1 MTISSETRSTSPKLG
16 NSVWTEIPFTFKVF
30 ATSDVVVLQT
40 TDLGVETTLTEGAGN
55 DYTVALN
62 ADQNTSP
69 GGTITLTAV
78 STTDYLYV
86 ATSAVTNLQAV
97 SITNLGAFLPSVLNT
112 VFDKLTILVQQIV
125 SKADRSLKIPLS
137 DGSSSTTD
145 LPTKANRADTVLAFD
160 VNGDPIAA
168 LFASY
173 VASIDTVLTGLASG
187 DTLQYNGANWV
198 NITPAQVLTAIGA
211 LANIVEDTTPQLGG
225 ALATNSFAINESEGA
240 AVASAT
246 TTDIF
251 GGDDGNTLH
260 ITGTTQIDDFTDA
273 SSVGQWR
280 KIIFDGAL
288 TLTHGSGITLP
299 GAASITTAAGDFA
312 FVYADAV
319 DAFRVAYFKAD
330 GTAVVA
336 TEAGDEWVETQSAS
350 TDAAIDFTG
359 LDFTAYDYEIS
370 LGGVK
375 LANDNNGISVLTST
389 DNGVSFDTAA
399 SDYGWQ
405 YTFRHDNA
413 GSVVDEDPSDSS
425 IDIISAVGNGTNE
438 RVNGKINISQMTG
451 ENTSIF
457 GLLSALHATAGTFG
471 ACRFM
476 GARLDTTAVDAV
488 RIKAIAGDITSGEFK
503 LHRKRKA

>member
-168 LFASY
+168 LFTSY

-187 DTLQYNGANWV
+187 DTLQYDGANWV
-198 NITPAQVLTAIGA
+198 NKTRAQILDLV
-211 LANIVEDTTPQLGG
+211 NDTTPQLGG

-251 GGDDGNTLH
+251 GGNDGNTLH
-260 ITGTTQIDDFTDA
+260 ITGTAQIDDFTDA

-299 GAASITTAAGDFA
+299 GAANITTAAGDFA

-330 GTAVVA
+330 GTPVVTTPPGVVLLSTA
-336 TEAGDEWVETQSAS
+336 SAS
-350 TDAAIDFTG
+350 GSSSIDFTSG
-359 LDFTAYDYEIS
+359 IDSAYDEYILEITD
-370 LGGVK
+370 
-375 LANDNNGISVLTST
+375 LAPATDNADIYLLTST
-389 DNGVSFDTAA
+389 DGGSTYDSGG
-399 SDYGWQ
+399 SDYGFVT
-405 YTFRHDNA
+405 Y
-413 GSVVDEDPSDSS
+413 GSTTESTGAQ
-425 IDIISAVGNGTNE
+425 IILGNGTGNAA
-438 RVNGKINISQMTG
+438 G
-451 ENTSIF
+451 EVFSGQVRIYGAASSNNTIIIPSCVSLNTSGALQPGSTAYF
-457 GLLSALHATAGTFG
+457 AQRKSAA
-471 ACRFM
+471 
-476 GARLDTTAVDAV
+476 DVDAI
-488 RIKAIAGDITSGEFK
+488 RIIMSTGNIASGEFK
-503 LHRKRKA
+503 LYGVKKS